1 MKIIEQSISLLR
13 EPNYEDILENIE
25 EAARNCYKSEGKN
38 TEKDPAKRNS
48 LIRATVARRHTSVLE
63 HSSFTFRVI
72 CDRGISHQWV
82 RHRIGWSYSQES
94 TRFCNYGD
102 DRFGNEITVIW
113 PTMKLGAMPVNP
125 ADLGRYSF
133 DTISVSTPETHIW
146 YAAMRN
152 AEKAYFQLLEKGWKA
167 EDARDVLP
175 TALKTEIVCTANIV
189 SLRHFF
195 EERCAA
201 DAHHK
206 IQGLAGELLYTLSGK
221 IPIVFDDLAEKFI
234 GNTPT
239 SI

>member
-1 MKIIEQSISLLR
+1 MQIVEQSIEIIG
-13 EPNYEDILENIE
+13 EPNYDQMLWNIE
-25 EAARNCYKSEGKN
+25 AAARNCYKSEGKN
-38 TEKDPAKRNS
+38 SEGDPLKRDS

-94 TRFCNYGD
+94 TRFCDYSG
-102 DRFGNEITVIW
+102 DRFGNDITVIW
-113 PTMKLGAMPVNP
+113 PTKNLGPMPKNP
-125 ADLGRYSF
+125 EELGRYSF
-133 DTISVSTPETHIW
+133 NKGADFASDAYVW
-146 YAAMRN
+146 YASMQS
-152 AEKAYFQLLEKGWKA
+152 AEKAYFQLLKKGWKP

-175 TALKTEIVCTANIV
+175 TALKTEIVCTANVV

-206 IQGLAGELLYTLSGK
+206 IRGLAGELLYFLSGK
-221 IPIVFDDLAEKFI
+221 MPIVFDDLREKFI
-234 GNTPT
+234 G
-239 SI
+239 

>member
-1 MKIIEQSISLLR
+1 MRIVEQSISLLR
-13 EPNYEDILENIE
+13 EPNYVDILENIE

-38 TEKDPAKRNS
+38 PEKDPAKRDS

-102 DRFGNEITVIW
+102 DRFGSEITVIW
-113 PTMKLGAMPVNP
+113 PTKLLGPMP
-125 ADLGRYSF
+125 
-133 DTISVSTPETHIW
+133 DTSNGVDGMIFNSRAAEVW
-146 YAAMRN
+146 LKAMRW
-152 AEKAYFQLLEKGWKA
+152 AEVSYIELLKQGWKA

-206 IQGLAGELLYTLSGK
+206 IRGLAGELLYTLSGK
-221 IPIVFDDLAEKFI
+221 IPIVFDDLREKFI
-234 GNTPT
+234 G
-239 SI
+239 

>member
-1 MKIIEQSISLLR
+1 MKIVEQSIILLR
-13 EPNYEDILENIE
+13 EPNYEDILWNIE
-25 EAARNCYKSEGKN
+25 EAARNCYKSEEKN
-38 TEKDPAKRNS
+38 PEKDPTKRNS

-94 TRFCNYGD
+94 TRFCNYSD
-102 DRFGNEITVIW
+102 DRFGNEIIVIW
-113 PTMKLGAMPVNP
+113 PSKMLGPVVPRTPQDILAAAASNP
-125 ADLGRYSF
+125 AAEAWITAMQFAENKYNHLTSLGWR
-133 DTISVSTPETHIW
+133 
-146 YAAMRN
+146 
-152 AEKAYFQLLEKGWKA
+152 A

-195 EERCAA
+195 EERCAL

-206 IQGLAGELLYTLSGK
+206 IRGLAGELLYILSGK
-221 IPIVFDDLAEKFI
+221 IPVVFDDLREKFI
-234 GNTPT
+234 G
-239 SI
+239 